1 MNISFETNEKIN
13 TILEKINTLEE
24 KVSNEKKWLSVSE
37 TAKYISYSEE
47 SIRKLIRSGEFVQG
61 VHFHKKIKKL
71 IFNRYELDKW
81 IEGESPKT
89 ITNLNID
96 KTIEEIISSIRK

>member
-1 MNISFETNEKIN
+1 MYISFEIHEKIN
-13 TILEKINTLEE
+13 TILEKVNTLEE

-37 TAKYISYSEE
+37 TANYISYSQE
-47 SIRKLIRSGEFVQG
+47 SIRKLIRSGEFIQG

-71 IFNRYELDKW
+71 IFNKYELDKW
-81 IEGESPKT
+81 IEGESHKT

-96 KTIEEIISSIRK
+96 ETIEEIISSIRK